1 MSVRRLQKPPRHPLN
16 PRIAGIRMSVLIAHY
31 RARLRRQLASELLAG
46 AGIAVG
52 VALLFGVL
60 LASASSTGSAAG
72 VIRAVNGNASLQL
85 YARSQEGFPEALAQR
100 AGSVP
105 GVRYAAFVLR
115 ENGQLI
121 GPGGSRAI
129 QIVGVSSDIAALHG
143 RATQSIGAQTAL
155 LGGGVG
161 LPAQLA
167 ASVGARS
174 GDRVRLLADGDAHT
188 ARVSA
193 VLGADTIGP
202 VAQSP
207 IAIALL
213 EVAQR
218 IAERPG
224 RVTEVLIEPRRGA
237 TARVA
242 AELRRLLA
250 GRVSVRGANAELRVL
265 EATARPLRQSTD
277 LFAAIGAMVGL
288 LFVVNAM
295 LLSLPERRRLLRE
308 LHIQGFEARQILTIL
323 VFQALILGV
332 LASLAGL
339 ALGDLLARTVFHESP
354 VYLAAA
360 FPIGSQQSI
369 PLPAV
374 LLAFGGG
381 VIATLLASISPLLA
395 PMRSG
400 GSLPAGTRAQQT
412 PHRVSS
418 MPVALCGALA
428 GLIVLAATAIAF
440 LDAGLTVLAGVML
453 ALAST
458 LLVVP
463 LFALM
468 LRVVGSLGRGLRG
481 ATLTLAAVELRS
493 TATRSIALIGVA
505 ALAVYGSVAIEG
517 ARGDLQRGL
526 DTAVVEFLDTAQVWV
541 APNNDFLTIDSFRNG
556 GAQRAIE
563 RAPGVAS
570 VRPYAGGLLD
580 VGERR
585 LWIRARSPR
594 DSRIIQAS
602 QLLHGNLARASALIR
617 GGGYAAVSSQ
627 FAAARHLRLGSA
639 FTLPTPSG
647 PARLRVAAI
656 TTNAGWSPGAI
667 TLSLADYRRLWQSS
681 APNALEVS
689 LRPGVSPAA
698 GAAAVRRALAGR
710 PGLIVQSTGEREAS
724 FQASAREGLRS
735 LGEIATL
742 LLITAALAV
751 AAVLS
756 ASIWQRRARLA
767 ALKVQG
773 FDHMQLWRAVV
784 LESGIAVAVGCLDGA
799 LIGLYGHALA
809 SRWLALSTGFPAP
822 FSLGLGGIAIAL
834 AIVLG
839 ITVLLVAALGLH
851 SARVRPSLAFE
862 DRR

>member
-193 VLGADTIGP
+193 VLGAGTIGP

-237 TARVA
+237 AARVA

-250 GRVSVRGANAELRVL
+250 GRVSVRGADAELRVL

-369 PLPAV
+369 PLSAV

-400 GSLPAGTRAQQT
+400 SSPAGTRAQQT
-412 PHRVSS
+412 PRHMSGV
-418 MPVALCGALA
+418 PVALCGALA

-453 ALAST
+453 AVASA

-468 LRVVGSLGRGLRG
+468 LRLVGSLSRGLRG
-481 ATLTLAAVELRS
+481 GTLTLAAVELRS

-526 DTAVVEFLDTAQVWV
+526 DAAVVEFLDTAQVWV

-656 TTNAGWSPGAI
+656 TTNVGWSPGAI
-667 TLSLADYRRLWQSS
+667 TLSLDEYRRLWQTS